1 MTKKPKARSAQ
12 KPAKAKGAD
21 KAGRQS
27 GADESRAKFERA
39 FAKIAPPKGFAI
51 KKT

>member
-1 MTKKPKARSAQ
+1 MSKKSKAKSSQ

-21 KAGRQS
+21 NAARPA
-27 GADESRAKFERA
+27 GADENRSKFARA

-51 KKT
+51 KKP